1 MLKNRETT
9 ILYQLWLTPETL
21 ENKIANYLKQS
32 GITREEFEKPIRKFL
47 DCETLEDLLSCIEND
62 NITLFSDLQLK
73 LIIDK
78 CDQLLKIFESNC
90 KRKNKKMKILN
101 GLAFGG
107 VFSLV
112 VALGALSS
120 VPLAVIL
127 PMGAVFSGLVSRS
140 GYKTLNSENSQ
151 YNNIINKLD
160 NAMEKIFLLITEKER
175 VLAEEEK
182 QKRLEK
188 DNAKK
193 QQTKTESPEQI
204 YNCRESINNI
214 NKIILYLPQDKRFLV
229 SNRLAVLQGA
239 YRGPKLVLELYKL
252 EGTLR
257 QVLSSSNQFAVLDKL
272 QEYSFGVVSYKDKV
286 AALLELMFNVRLSL
300 SFNDQLFNQQLFQ
313 SFAICFWDTVAVST
327 EEEIVVIVKSVS
339 SDLIDEIIN
348 VGKFRVNTLPENLIN
363 LELLGKSEYLLALA
377 VSYSR
382 EIGQARS

>member
-1 MLKNRETT
+1 MHTEG
-9 ILYQLWLTPETL
+9 P
-21 ENKIANYLKQS
+21 
-32 GITREEFEKPIRKFL
+32 GIWR
-47 DCETLEDLLSCIEND
+47 
-62 NITLFSDLQLK
+62 
-73 LIIDK
+73 
-78 CDQLLKIFESNC
+78 
-90 KRKNKKMKILN
+90 
-101 GLAFGG
+101 
-107 VFSLV
+107 
-112 VALGALSS
+112 
-120 VPLAVIL
+120 
-127 PMGAVFSGLVSRS
+127 
-140 GYKTLNSENSQ
+140 
-151 YNNIINKLD
+151 
-160 NAMEKIFLLITEKER
+160 
-175 VLAEEEK
+175 
-182 QKRLEK
+182 
-188 DNAKK
+188 
-193 QQTKTESPEQI
+193 
-204 YNCRESINNI
+204 
-214 NKIILYLPQDKRFLV
+214 
-229 SNRLAVLQGA
+229 VLQGA

-286 AALLELMFNVRLSL
+286 AAVLELMFNVRLSL

>member
-1 MLKNRETT
+1 
-9 ILYQLWLTPETL
+9 
-21 ENKIANYLKQS
+21 
-32 GITREEFEKPIRKFL
+32 
-47 DCETLEDLLSCIEND
+47 
-62 NITLFSDLQLK
+62 
-73 LIIDK
+73 
-78 CDQLLKIFESNC
+78 
-90 KRKNKKMKILN
+90 MKILN

-127 PMGAVFSGLVSRS
+127 PMGAVFSGLVARS

-239 YRGPKLVLELYKL
+239 YRGPKLVLEL
-252 EGTLR
+252 
-257 QVLSSSNQFAVLDKL
+257 N
-272 QEYSFGVVSYKDKV
+272 
-286 AALLELMFNVRLSL
+286 
-300 SFNDQLFNQQLFQ
+300 
-313 SFAICFWDTVAVST
+313 I
-327 EEEIVVIVKSVS
+327 
-339 SDLIDEIIN
+339 
-348 VGKFRVNTLPENLIN
+348 P
-363 LELLGKSEYLLALA
+363 
-377 VSYSR
+377 
-382 EIGQARS
+382 

>member
-1 MLKNRETT
+1 
-9 ILYQLWLTPETL
+9 
-21 ENKIANYLKQS
+21 
-32 GITREEFEKPIRKFL
+32 
-47 DCETLEDLLSCIEND
+47 
-62 NITLFSDLQLK
+62 
-73 LIIDK
+73 
-78 CDQLLKIFESNC
+78 
-90 KRKNKKMKILN
+90 MKILN

-127 PMGAVFSGLVSRS
+127 PMGAVFSGLVARS

-214 NKIILYLPQDKRFLV
+214 NKIILYLPQDKQFLV